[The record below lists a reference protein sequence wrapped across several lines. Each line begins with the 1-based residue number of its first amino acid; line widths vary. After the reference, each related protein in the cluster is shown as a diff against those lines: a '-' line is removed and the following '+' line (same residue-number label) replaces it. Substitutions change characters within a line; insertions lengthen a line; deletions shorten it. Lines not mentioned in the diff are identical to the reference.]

1 MFDETVEKKQRKE
14 VWAAISEMHKNSISK
29 SEIFNQL
36 SDKYP
41 DFPKDTLAKNISS
54 FITEKV
60 KYENRIPVYLLVA
73 SVLISIFFG
82 VINFTFI
89 VQKEYFVI
97 SLTAALIIWCLMI
110 LFAQGFYKYKLFY
123 YTTAVSLYSLLIP
136 YSVFVILFVRTSGN
150 LLLELII
157 TIINLLFIYLLR
169 ANIFPNINFWG
180 NVKKDENKNYIF

>member
-14 VWAAISEMHKNSISK
+14 VWEAISEMHKNSISK
-29 SEIFNQL
+29 FEIFNQL
-36 SDKYP
+36 SGKYP
-41 DFPKDTLAKNISS
+41 DFPKDTLAKSISS

-73 SVLISIFFG
+73 SVIISIFFG
-82 VINFTFI
+82 VINFSFI

-97 SLTAALIIWCLMI
+97 TLMAALIIWCLMI
-110 LFAQGFYKYKLFY
+110 LFAQGFYKYKLFF

-136 YSVFVILFVRTSGN
+136 YSVLVILFVRTSGN
-150 LLLELII
+150 LVLELLI

-180 NVKKDENKNYIF
+180 NVKKDKNKNYIF

>member
-14 VWAAISEMHKNSISK
+14 VWEAISEMHKNSISK

-41 DFPKDTLAKNISS
+41 DFPKDTLAKSISS

-73 SVLISIFFG
+73 SVIISIFFG
-82 VINFTFI
+82 VINFSFI

-97 SLTAALIIWCLMI
+97 TLMAALIIWCLMI
-110 LFAQGFYKYKLFY
+110 LFAQGFYKYKLFF

-136 YSVFVILFVRTSGN
+136 YSVLVILFVRTSGN
-150 LLLELII
+150 LVCRGPRKPATKKEKGPLK
-157 TIINLLFIYLLR
+157 TCQGR
-169 ANIFPNINFWG
+169 AIKPCHL
-180 NVKKDENKNYIF
+180 Y